1 MLNPSFEISPLSPS
15 YSGYD
20 PATPNGPY
28 AYSEFSTFGGL
39 IMPYGNW
46 PLQSQYNNDEIIIG
60 YNPVSL
66 SDTNNITNV
75 IDQIYRKCSIAL
87 FTRLYNVPTDSQL
100 LIVFGFKRYGGNPQL
115 QFFVGTDLVRT
126 EIIDG
131 TEQIAILLD
140 HPGTTN
146 PYIQIYARL
155 ASNNY
160 YSAVAFSG
168 ASGYII

>member
-28 AYSEFSTFGGL
+28 ANAYLYTYGG
-39 IMPYGNW
+39 ITMHYGNW

-66 SDTNNITNV
+66 SDTNNITNFS
-75 IDQIYRKCSIAL
+75 DQIHRKCSIVL
-87 FTRLYNVPTDSQL
+87 NTYLYNVLADSQL
-100 LIVFGFKRYGGNPQL
+100 LIVFGFRNIQSNSHL

-140 HPGTTN
+140 HPGGIN
-146 PYIQIYARL
+146 PYIYIYARL

-160 YSAVAFSG
+160 YSAVGFSG
-168 ASGYII
+168 ATGYII

>member
-15 YSGYD
+15 SSGYD

-28 AYSEFSTFGGL
+28 AYAHLYTYGG
-39 IMPYGNW
+39 ITRNYGNW

-60 YNPVSL
+60 NNPVFL

-75 IDQIYRKCSIAL
+75 SDQIYRKCSIYL
-87 FTRLYNVPTDSQL
+87 YTRLYNVPADSQL
-100 LIVFGFKRYGGNPQL
+100 LIVFGFRKVMGNPQL

-160 YSAVAFSG
+160 YSAV
-168 ASGYII
+168 

>member
-1 MLNPSFEISPLSPS
+1 MLNPSFEISPLSPFS
-15 YSGYD
+15 SGYD

-28 AYSEFSTFGGL
+28 AYARLYTYGG
-39 IMPYGNW
+39 MTRDYW
-46 PLQSQYNNDEIIIG
+46 SLQSQNNNDEIIIG

-75 IDQIYRKCSIAL
+75 TDQIYRKCSIHL
-87 FTRLYNVPTDSQL
+87 LPRLLNVPDDSQL
-100 LIVFGFKRYGGNPQL
+100 LVVFGFRNITGSPQL

-126 EIIDG
+126 ETIDG

-140 HPGTTN
+140 HPGGTN

-155 ASNNY
+155 ASDY
-160 YSAVAFSG
+160 LYSAVGFSG
-168 ASGYII
+168 AAGYII

>member
-15 YSGYD
+15 SSGYD

-28 AYSEFSTFGGL
+28 VNANFSTFGGL
-39 IMPYGNW
+39 TMSYGSW

-75 IDQIYRKCSIAL
+75 PDQIYRKCSIYL
-87 FTRLYNVPTDSQL
+87 YTSLYNVPADSQL
-100 LIVFGFKRYGGNPQL
+100 LIVFGFRKFSGNPQL

-140 HPGTTN
+140 HPGGIN
-146 PYIQIYARL
+146 PHIYIYARL
-155 ASNNY
+155 ASDY
-160 YSAVAFSG
+160 SYSAVAFSG
-168 ASGYII
+168 ATGYII